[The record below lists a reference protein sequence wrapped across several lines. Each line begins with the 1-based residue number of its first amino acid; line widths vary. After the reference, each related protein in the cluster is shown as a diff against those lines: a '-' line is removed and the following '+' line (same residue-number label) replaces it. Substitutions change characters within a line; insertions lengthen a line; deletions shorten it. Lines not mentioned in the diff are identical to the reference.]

1 MIYCKKDKV
10 ETNKIMC
17 GLKDSVD
24 CRPNASIGKTPPL
37 IFAPVDLQ
45 GNTEHLFLDSNYG
58 LMEHQN
64 WTNEGSKIAHK
75 NLVFKSYHMSRIRP
89 LGRKISRIAND
100 QFFATNEIWGT
111 F

>member
-1 MIYCKKDKV
+1 
-10 ETNKIMC
+10 MC

-24 CRPNASIGKTPPL
+24 CRPNASVGKTPPL

-45 GNTEHLFLDSNYG
+45 GKTGHLFLDSNYG
-58 LMEHQN
+58 LTEHQN

-75 NLVFKSYHMSRIRP
+75 NLVFKSYHISRIGP
-89 LGRKISRIAND
+89 SGRKISRIAND
-100 QFFATNEIWGT
+100 QFFATTEIWGT